1 MSREHKANRKDVAAG
16 EPFYE
21 SLDSVPVTS
30 PYRARASRRLSHGL
44 DFWMQNI
51 HSIPKSKFKIKKK
64 NNAKV
69 SLPED
74 MMEMIKKIK
83 KKKDDF

>member
-1 MSREHKANRKDVAAG
+1 
-16 EPFYE
+16 
-21 SLDSVPVTS
+21 
-30 PYRARASRRLSHGL
+30 
-44 DFWMQNI
+44 MQNI
-51 HSIPKSKFKIKKK
+51 HSIPKSKFKIEKK

-83 KKKDDF
+83 KKNDDF